1 MAVADKPSSYPSKP
15 FIFAP
20 SRFRVLGGRSVLR
33 IDTANSMYRIRY
45 NQFFIENVFGAADED
60 ESGKSEARRHRCG
73 RASAGLDDH
82 ASADVVRFGAI
93 QDRGCG
99 VIILKI
105 LAAWTLV
112 SAVSS
117 FAIAPALSRRL
128 RDINFPA
135 ADE

>member
-1 MAVADKPSSYPSKP
+1 VRK
-15 FIFAP
+15 
-20 SRFRVLGGRSVLR
+20 
-33 IDTANSMYRIRY
+33 
-45 NQFFIENVFGAADED
+45 
-60 ESGKSEARRHRCG
+60 RRRG

-82 ASADVVRFGAI
+82 ASANVALFAALE
-93 QDRGCG
+93 DRGCG

-112 SAVSS
+112 SVFSS

-135 ADE
+135 EDE